1 MGGRASE
8 ALRRREVDQL
18 RADWINR
25 EDVKLFWRGGERA
38 DAAAVTGVDG
48 LADALTVTVIEG
60 ADEDAPS
67 LSCVRLSELDSDV
80 QGAYEAY
87 LELISPFPHTDRPA
101 GDQPIRDWAATMSQ
115 QGFTVLVVCDTA
127 GGRTELV
134 GCLTLQATMTD
145 GAGRDGVHMSDFAI
159 RRSRRRQG
167 YGSNVI
173 RAIQA
178 RAHTRQVWLGEP
190 CMQGPD
196 AGRSELEVEREVPR
210 QRAARREQVDKGEPA
225 RGRQRLTLQDYSAR
239 L

>member
-18 RADWINR
+18 WADWINR

-48 LADALTVTVIEG
+48 LAYALTVTVIEG

-101 GDQPIRDWAATMSQ
+101 NDQTIRDCGQRRCLEKASRCWLCATRPAGVPSWWAA
-115 QGFTVLVVCDTA
+115 
-127 GGRTELV
+127 
-134 GCLTLQATMTD
+134 
-145 GAGRDGVHMSDFAI
+145 
-159 RRSRRRQG
+159 
-167 YGSNVI
+167 
-173 RAIQA
+173 
-178 RAHTRQVWLGEP
+178 
-190 CMQGPD
+190 
-196 AGRSELEVEREVPR
+196 
-210 QRAARREQVDKGEPA
+210 
-225 RGRQRLTLQDYSAR
+225 
-239 L
+239 

>member
-8 ALRRREVDQL
+8 ALRRREVNQL
-18 RADWINR
+18 QADWINR

-101 GDQPIRDWAATMSQ
+101 NDQTIRDWAATMSRKRK
-115 QGFTVLVVCDTA
+115 GFTVLVVCDTA

-145 GAGRDGVHMSDFAI
+145 GAGHERLRDPQIAPAPGLRLKRHSRHSGARSYPSGLARRAVHA
-159 RRSRRRQG
+159 RPRRRPKRT
-167 YGSNVI
+167 GS
-173 RAIQA
+173 RARGTTTTRGA
-178 RAHTRQVWLGEP
+178 SRA
-190 CMQGPD
+190 
-196 AGRSELEVEREVPR
+196 
-210 QRAARREQVDKGEPA
+210 
-225 RGRQRLTLQDYSAR
+225 GRQRRARTWAPAPDIAR

>member
-8 ALRRREVDQL
+8 ALRRREVNQL
-18 RADWINR
+18 QADWINR

-48 LADALTVTVIEG
+48 LAYALTVTVIEG
-60 ADEDAPS
+60 ADKDAPS

-80 QGAYEAY
+80 QGADEAY

-178 RAHTRQVWLGEP
+178 RARAPNTRTHLFSLS
-190 CMQGPD
+190 
-196 AGRSELEVEREVPR
+196 RSEDRAISGGGARVRARLR
-210 QRAARREQVDKGEPA
+210 RAARDAPCAPVVH
-225 RGRQRLTLQDYSAR
+225 
-239 L
+239 